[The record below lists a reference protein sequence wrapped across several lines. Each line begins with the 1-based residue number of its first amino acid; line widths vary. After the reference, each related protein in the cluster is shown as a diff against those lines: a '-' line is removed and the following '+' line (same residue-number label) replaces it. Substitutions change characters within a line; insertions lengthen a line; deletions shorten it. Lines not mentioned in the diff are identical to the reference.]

1 MIEVDSLIVDYPGH
15 RALKNISFNI
25 KAGTVTSIVGP
36 NGAGKTTLLMC
47 LAAIMRPLSGTI
59 KINGIDTVKD
69 PRKCHRNVG
78 YLPDFF
84 GLYETMTVQQYI
96 KYFAFARGITNN
108 NINEIVT
115 DTAVKLNLHSKFN
128 ENISALS
135 RGMRQRLAIAQ
146 AIIHTP
152 RVLLLDEPSSGLDPD
167 ARHSLSNLLKELNGK
182 GSTILVSSHIL
193 SELQD
198 YSTDL
203 IILKKGEI
211 IEKKVLQQ
219 FNPEKRRIIIK
230 TTTNVDNISSF
241 LSQSDNIE
249 VAQIKDNIITIDFT
263 GTEQGQFELL
273 KDLINKNL
281 NICEYTVEKSTLQD
295 EYLKHLK
302 TNAAPKNDE
311 HRQTA

>member
-15 RALKNISFNI
+15 RAIKNISFNI

-47 LAAIMRPLSGTI
+47 LAALMRPLSGTI

-84 GLYETMTVQQYI
+84 GLYDAMTVEQYI
-96 KYFAFARGITNN
+96 KYFAFARGITSD
-108 NINEIVT
+108 NIDGIVK
-115 DTAVKLNLHSKFN
+115 DTAEKLNLINKFDQ
-128 ENISALS
+128 NISTLS

-167 ARHSLSNLLKELNGK
+167 ARHSLSNLLKELNKK
-182 GSTILVSSHIL
+182 GATILVSSHIL
-193 SELQD
+193 AELQD
-198 YSTDL
+198 YSTDV
-203 IILKKGEI
+203 IILRKGEI
-211 IEKKVLQQ
+211 VEKKVLHQ

-230 TTTNVDNISSF
+230 TTTTVDNISSY
-241 LSQSDNIE
+241 LPQSANIA
-249 VAQIKDNIITIDFT
+249 VAKIKDNIITIDFT
-263 GTEQGQFELL
+263 GTEQDQYELL
-273 KDLINKNL
+273 KDLINRDL

-295 EYLKHLK
+295 EYLKHTK
-302 TNAAPKNDE
+302 SKDKPINEDI
-311 HRQTA
+311 RQTA